1 MYLNELNAMPF
12 VSKEINKVDGL
23 SNQNKSQLLILVA
36 FLNYYVFLFAEKLA
50 GNVLNVYNWPRL
62 RISDVLFLHPTLSV
76 GLRALTIGTEDRRY
90 DTDPKSVSFS
100 DSIDAT
106 DLALISAGK
115 LVVVGLN
122 GTGNTVVHVYSDSG
136 EFEFAISPTDEELD
150 GVEFQPC
157 AVFTDKNDDIYVQTK
172 ARGTST
178 NDKAALF
185 EMLFVFDKEGHFQ
198 RILSIQDGFMAL
210 EKKSGKIFISNKNG
224 VLVYENSGEFVR
236 RFESPEALR
245 GCCSPIALCAE
256 NTIIQTDIHDQNIYL
271 LNDTKVRKLV
281 EVEQARG
288 WKYTAFNPASGEL
301 VVLYLSKDLTSFQ
314 LDVYLPNE
322 RLLATMKLPEYSS
335 HPRALT
341 VTPSGRIA
349 VLYKDIVHFI

>member
-76 GLRALTIGTEDRRY
+76 GLRALTIGPEDRRY

-106 DLALISAGK
+106 DLTLNSAGK

-122 GTGNTVVHVYSDSG
+122 GSENTVVHVYSDSG

-224 VLVYENSGEFVR
+224 VLVYQSSGEFVR
-236 RFESPEALR
+236 GFESPEALR

-271 LNDTKVRKLV
+271 LNDTKVGKLV

-288 WKYTAFNPASGEL
+288 WKYIAFNPASGEL

-314 LDVYLPNE
+314 LDVYLPNG